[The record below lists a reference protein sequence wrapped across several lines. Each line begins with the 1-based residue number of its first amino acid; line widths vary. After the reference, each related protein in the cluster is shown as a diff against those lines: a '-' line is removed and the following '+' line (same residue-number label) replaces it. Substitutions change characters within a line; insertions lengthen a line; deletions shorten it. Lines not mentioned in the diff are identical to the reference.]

1 MLVDV
6 IAPIR
11 AYSHHMAGYEQRL
24 EAVLGGATSELARA
38 AASRAIARVEHAAA
52 VVLVEGV
59 SDQIAVETLG
69 AVRGD
74 DMAGI
79 GVFPTGGVHAFGPF
93 IKHFGPRG
101 RALRLSGLCDA
112 AEAGVV
118 HEALVAG
125 GMLDPSH
132 AIAESDFHI
141 CDRDLEDELI
151 RALGVDAAVAVIDE
165 QGDLHRLRTMQH
177 QPEWRNRPTA
187 DQIRRFL
194 GSGARRKLRY
204 AAAFVRAMPPE
215 RAPTPL
221 REALDAVVGA

>member
-1 MLVDV
+1 
-6 IAPIR
+6 
-11 AYSHHMAGYEQRL
+11 MAGYEQRL
-24 EAVLGGATSELARA
+24 EAVLGGTTSELARA

-79 GVFPTGGVHAFGPF
+79 AVFPTGGVHAFGPF

-151 RALGVDAAVAVIDE
+151 RALGVDTAVAVIDE
-165 QGDLHRLRTMQH
+165 QGDLRRLRTMQH
-177 QPEWRNRPTA
+177 QPEWRSRPTA

-204 AAAFVRAMPPE
+204 AAAFVRALPPE
-215 RAPTPL
+215 RVPTPL
-221 REALDAVVGA
+221 REALDAVVGLDLKPG